1 MDRPDSTVYSFEV
14 SDRFGKC
21 GVTGVI
27 VLDFAPEHAVVDA
40 FLMSCR
46 VIGRGVEFAVWP
58 AVLDDTRKH
67 GKRGL
72 SASYLPSAKN
82 AQVADF
88 FDRLGLSKVA
98 ETEDGG
104 HRYEVQLNDFRL
116 ADSDWVE
123 LING

>member
-1 MDRPDSTVYSFEV
+1 VYSFEV
-14 SDRFGKC
+14 SDRFGEC
-21 GVTGVI
+21 GITGVI
-27 VLDFAPEHAVVDA
+27 VVDFAADHATVDA

-58 AVLDDTRKH
+58 AVFDDARKH

-82 AQVADF
+82 AQASDF
-88 FDRLGLSKVA
+88 FDRLGLSKVE
-98 ETEDGG
+98 ETDDGG
-104 HRYEVQLNDFRL
+104 RRYQAQVNDFRL